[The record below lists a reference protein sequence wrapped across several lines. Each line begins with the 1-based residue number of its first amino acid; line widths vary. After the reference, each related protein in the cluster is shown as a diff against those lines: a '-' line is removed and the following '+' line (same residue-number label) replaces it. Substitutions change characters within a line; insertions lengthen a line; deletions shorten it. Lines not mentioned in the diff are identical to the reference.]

1 MLLSY
6 TFSNFQSFPGETFVD
21 LTLGAK
27 APVRGWERLSPSGQR
42 TTTAL
47 GVFGANGAGKTALLK
62 PLVFVAWF
70 MQQSFARTPESKIP
84 LISHF
89 QSKEPTK
96 IEVVADDLAGTV
108 WKYVL
113 HADENKVIYEALF
126 RKGSRYSYVFKR
138 ALTDDGVSYDIQQ
151 QGFGFA
157 AAEAKK
163 VRPNASLIATAA
175 QYGVEIATHVSA
187 FLLTSN
193 VRVTGRAP
201 YGADN
206 VEVASELFGNDEG
219 LRNKMAALI
228 TQWDLGLSSINVE
241 EIEYNDSN
249 GDPQTF
255 WTAFGVHKLKNGQ
268 IRKLHFPAESS
279 GTQSVYW
286 LLSRLLTALESG
298 GIAVIDEIE
307 ADLHSNLLEP
317 IIELFDA
324 PKMNTH
330 GAQLLFACHSFKAL
344 ELLQKAQVYFVEKI
358 DCESMAFRGDDIAG
372 LRSDDNLRAKYE
384 SGAIG
389 AIPNI

>member
-6 TFSNFQSFPGETFVD
+6 TFSNFQSFPDETFVD
-21 LTLGAK
+21 LTLGSK
-27 APVRGWERLSPSGQR
+27 APMRGWERLSPSGER

-62 PLVFVAWF
+62 PLVFVSWF
-70 MQQSFARTPESKIP
+70 MQQSFARSPESKIP
-84 LISHF
+84 LVSHF

-96 IEVVADDLAGTV
+96 IEVIADDQSGTV

-113 HADENKVIYEALF
+113 HADENKVFYEALF
-126 RKGSRYSYVFKR
+126 RKGVRFSYVFKR
-138 ALTDDGVSYDIQQ
+138 TLATDGISYDIQQ
-151 QGFGFA
+151 QGFGFS

-175 QYGVEIATHVSA
+175 QYGVEVATHLTNY
-187 FLLTSN
+187 LLTSN

-201 YGADN
+201 YGADD
-206 VEVASELFGNDEG
+206 VEFASEIFGKDES
-219 LRNKMAALI
+219 LRNKMAALL
-228 TQWDLGLSSINVE
+228 TQWDLGLSNVNVE

-268 IRKLHFPAESS
+268 TKLLHFPMESS
-279 GTQSVYW
+279 GTQSAYW
-286 LLSRLLTALESG
+286 LLSRLLSALESG

-317 IIELFDA
+317 IIELFDTE
-324 PKMNTH
+324 KMNPH

-344 ELLQKAQVYFVEKI
+344 ELLQKSQVYFVEKT
-358 DCESMAFRGDDIAG
+358 DCESTAFRGDDIAG

-389 AIPNI
+389 AVPNI